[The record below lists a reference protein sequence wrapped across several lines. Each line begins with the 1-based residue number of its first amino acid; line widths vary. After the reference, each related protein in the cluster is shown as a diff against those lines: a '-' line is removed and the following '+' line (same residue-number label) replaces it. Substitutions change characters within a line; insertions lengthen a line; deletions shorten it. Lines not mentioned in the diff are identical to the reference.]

1 MESFPASGHGEREV
15 EEFIRS
21 NADLSN
27 FLKVFLIRLSSS
39 EGSDIT
45 CEGAG
50 GHFVGGGLIG
60 DEKLL
65 IFGGFIFA
73 V

>member
-1 MESFPASGHGEREV
+1 LG
-15 EEFIRS
+15 
-21 NADLSN
+21 
-27 FLKVFLIRLSSS
+27 SS
-39 EGSDIT
+39 EGSDVT

-60 DEKLL
+60 DEELL